1 MSDAGVLLLDGAAFV
16 LPLLMGGV
24 GLPLVYRRSPQ
35 NGWLGAAVAS
45 LALATMLALR
55 APYFRRLDATGDGA
69 LPPWYWPAVYGFAA
83 VAALAF
89 AIGLLVHRQ
98 RVARDRPTTEPA

>member
-1 MSDAGVLLLDGAAFV
+1 MSDTGARVLGLAAFV
-16 LPLLMGGV
+16 LPLLMVGV
-24 GLPLVYRRSPQ
+24 GLPLVHRRSPQ

-55 APYFRRLDATGDGA
+55 APHFRRLDATGDGA

-89 AIGLLVHRQ
+89 AIGLLVHRR
-98 RVARDRPTTEPA
+98 RVARHRPTTEPA